1 MTAGDLTLVGGLYF
15 KATTRIGKAVLITD
29 VAVNGVGAG
38 AAAYQYA
45 NSKEGRAAHAGEF
58 ILRLAGMGLGANSLR
73 LSSAKAKI
81 GKVASEAQALE
92 KVADNAPNRPVHID
106 IGGEGRYPNAINVNP
121 NTNTSTTGTAGRTI
135 PNRVPGR
142 GESLPFGARHA
153 DGISLENAPITA
165 QTAAEIARVI
175 KPGGS
180 IRLVSP
186 SDYAAVAHKRVID
199 AISGCNVQQSTIN
212 GITTTTI
219 TVPR

>member
-1 MTAGDLTLVGGLYF
+1 MIAWVSACL
-15 KATTRIGKAVLITD
+15 
-29 VAVNGVGAG
+29 
-38 AAAYQYA
+38 
-45 NSKEGRAAHAGEF
+45 
-58 ILRLAGMGLGANSLR
+58 
-73 LSSAKAKI
+73 LSSAASASSATATLTTTTPTATH
-81 GKVASEAQALE
+81 VALKSRAEVFLGVSPKSVELLDASPANATRYYDGSFEVALE
-92 KVADNAPNRPVHID
+92 CIVAPNRPVHID

-121 NTNTSTTGTAGRTI
+121 NTTTSTTGTAGRTI
-135 PNRVPGR
+135 PNRVAGR
-142 GESLPFGARHA
+142 GEGLPFGARHA

-186 SDYAAVAHKRVID
+186 SDYAAAAHKRVID
-199 AISGCNVQQSTIN
+199 SISGCNVQQSTVN

>member
-1 MTAGDLTLVGGLYF
+1 LLVH
-15 KATTRIGKAVLITD
+15 
-29 VAVNGVGAG
+29 
-38 AAAYQYA
+38 
-45 NSKEGRAAHAGEF
+45 NSSGT
-58 ILRLAGMGLGANSLR
+58 
-73 LSSAKAKI
+73 
-81 GKVASEAQALE
+81 QT
-92 KVADNAPNRPVHID
+92 NAPNRPVHID

-121 NTNTSTTGTAGRTI
+121 KTTTSTTGTAGRTI

-165 QTAAEIARVI
+165 QTAVEIARVI

-186 SDYAAVAHKRVID
+186 SDYAAAAHKRVID
-199 AISGCNVQQSTIN
+199 SISGCNVQQSTVN